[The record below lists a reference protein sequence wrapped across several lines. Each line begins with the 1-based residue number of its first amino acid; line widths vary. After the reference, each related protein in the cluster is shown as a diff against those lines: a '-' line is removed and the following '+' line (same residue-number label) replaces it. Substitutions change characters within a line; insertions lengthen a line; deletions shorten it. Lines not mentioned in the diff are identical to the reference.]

1 MKCCHLIVLTVIA
14 ITKLSFSFMSRCSV
28 RIAKTSPYL
37 RNSNFAL
44 NAKKK
49 ASKFISDDLLSTLES
64 ELEEKEKIKMPV
76 ITVETNSKD
85 DDLKSINF
93 KDKKFGK
100 LGLSSDLLSSIV
112 VEEEITASEETNEN
126 KKKKDKKKKKKGSSE
141 SEASVEEEEAVVQD
155 DVVPNEPNLV
165 ENIAPIE
172 ETNEA
177 ELTGQFIHNI
187 CIYIYTYGTYIFME
201 NL

>member
-141 SEASVEEEEAVVQD
+141 SEASVEEDEAGVQD
-155 DVVPNEPNLV
+155 DVVPNEPNVV

-177 ELTGQFIHNI
+177 ELTGQFIHMNI
-187 CIYIYTYGTYIFME
+187 HTYIQYIHFHG